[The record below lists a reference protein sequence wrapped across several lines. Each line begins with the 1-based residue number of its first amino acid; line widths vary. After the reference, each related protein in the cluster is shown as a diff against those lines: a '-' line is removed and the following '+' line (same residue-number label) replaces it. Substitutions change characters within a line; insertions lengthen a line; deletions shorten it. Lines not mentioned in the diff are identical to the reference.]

1 MTKTI
6 NNRKNMTTQELEAV
20 SGGVV
25 PWAAISVGIAAAK
38 LTYDLVKVFHI
49 SWTLFETN
57 HDFRTV
63 TEGNVFCCNMTSN

>member
-38 LTYDLVKVFHI
+38 LTYDLSYAAGNSPDI
-49 SWTLFETN
+49 SQILRMITHETY
-57 HDFRTV
+57 HK
-63 TEGNVFCCNMTSN
+63 SNK

>member
-25 PWAAISVGIAAAK
+25 PWAAISVGMAAAK
-38 LTYDLVKVFHI
+38 LTYDLIYAACKSFYNLTH
-49 SWTLFETN
+49 
-57 HDFRTV
+57 
-63 TEGNVFCCNMTSN
+63 

>member
-25 PWAAISVGIAAAK
+25 PWAAISGGIGGAK
-38 LTYDLVKVFHI
+38 LNEDL
-49 SWTLFETN
+49 
-57 HDFRTV
+57 R
-63 TEGNVFCCNMTSN
+63 

>member
-25 PWAAISVGIAAAK
+25 FCWHCCCK
-38 LTYDLVKVFHI
+38 TDL
-49 SWTLFETN
+49 
-57 HDFRTV
+57 
-63 TEGNVFCCNMTSN
+63 